1 MSHTAALES
10 GSVED
15 PQQALLA
22 LYRAPPLDAL
32 NAPAFG
38 HPPVPTVSAA
48 ALTERDVLAGYLQR
62 FSAGFNAPVDDK
74 AAVSIWSKFYL
85 ATVSIPALVANLLLE
100 VALPVAPEEVR
111 LELDERG
118 KTARLWLGNSGRP
131 LASLAPDTRFAPLF
145 EQHCAPLIETLAS
158 LSGLSPRVFWSNLG
172 HYVDYA
178 ARICARHP
186 AFTGAVMRCW
196 TTCPCGCCPT
206 GGVIRYT
213 SRCAIWRWGPARLPG
228 CAGSAAS
235 NTVKPAS
242 RCVATAPSNPTTAR
256 SGIATEVTPE
266 VMTERLCLYL
276 FLPVGRQGER
286 TVAYYL
292 ARLSRRVYRRCGA

>member
-48 ALTERDVLAGYLQR
+48 ALAERDVLAGYLQR

-186 AFTGAVMRCW
+186 AFTGGGNALLDYLSMRVL
-196 TTCPCGCCPT
+196 PDGRRNPLYQP
-206 GGVIRYT
+206 VRYLEVGA
-213 SRCAIWRWGPARLPG
+213 SAPAR
-228 CAGSAAS
+228 
-235 NTVKPAS
+235 V
-242 RCVATAPSNPTTAR
+242 
-256 SGIATEVTPE
+256 
-266 VMTERLCLYL
+266 
-276 FLPVGRQGER
+276 
-286 TVAYYL
+286 
-292 ARLSRRVYRRCGA
+292 RRVCCVKYRQTGEPLCGNCPLKPDNRPLRHRD